1 MNKFAKLFA
10 GMAVISLAASC
21 SSDEPMGTTG
31 GNDNAEGSTLY
42 LAVNIQ
48 DATSSM
54 GLASAPSKG
63 RAEEE
68 DGDRTGADGGY
79 GNLNNADTEHKVNS
93 ARFFFFDEKGVFVTE
108 ANVWS
113 DGAPT
118 NGNVNNVEFKS
129 TAMVVLKG
137 LKEKSLP
144 KYMFTI
150 VNCPADFQAAA
161 TLEETAR
168 QTADINNGQDYFVMS
183 TSSFNPNDTQLADKT
198 YNSKYPY
205 ANYVTESSFYT
216 EPKEIAD
223 IANPVIVYVE
233 RLATKTTF
241 EMVNKTQPVTVT
253 VAGNPNGEDE
263 EKNDNVAKTTLYV
276 TIDGFAVTNVETE
289 SYIAKNIDGFNG
301 LESTFGANALGKWS
315 WNKADDFRS
324 TWGMSTTYGQAAPA
338 LKHIAFAEAAKHDV
352 AAPYYS
358 YETTNTL
365 ANVDTETHRVKD
377 ANVPCVIF
385 SATVTSDKDGKNPV
399 DLVEYNG
406 VYFLEGTFVEYGL
419 NRLKG
424 DTNGL
429 NFYTYVGTST
439 DPSTDNDIKNY
450 EGIPANFVTIHKKG
464 TSAGVV
470 ELCANR
476 DNIADTKLY
485 AKNGEKFEP
494 TTIEALNTRLAEF
507 TAEGSA
513 QAIAARTGKTYYTVP
528 VKHLRANTALTEDKP
543 YQVNAEGQ
551 YGMVR
556 NHWYQISVDKI
567 MKLGHGVYDP
577 DDDNEIIE
585 PEDPEDDTYG
595 LGAKI
600 NILSWKIVK
609 QNVNL

>member
-48 DATSSM
+48 DAVSSM
-54 GLASAPSKG
+54 G
-63 RAEEE
+63 RAEA
-68 DGDRTGADGGY
+68 DGDRTDADGGY
-79 GNLNNADTEHKVNS
+79 ENLNGADTEHKVNS
-93 ARFFFFDEKGVFVTE
+93 ARFFFFDEGGVFVTE

-118 NGNVNNVEFKS
+118 DGNVNNVEFES

-144 KYMFTI
+144 KYMFTV
-150 VNCPADFQAAA
+150 VNCPADFHAAA

-168 QTADINNGQDYFVMS
+168 QTAAINNGQDYFVMS
-183 TSSFNPNDTQLADKT
+183 TSSFNPNSDQVKAQT

-205 ANYVTESSFYT
+205 ANYVTENSFYT
-216 EPKEIAD
+216 EPKKVAEITD
-223 IANPVIVYVE
+223 PVIVYVE

-241 EMVNKTQPVTVT
+241 EMAQKTQPVTVT
-253 VAGNPNGEDE
+253 VAGNPNDE
-263 EKNDNVAKTTLYV
+263 NSDDVAKTTLYV

-289 SYIAKNIDGFNG
+289 SYMAKNIDGFKG
-301 LESTFGANALGKWS
+301 LESTFGANALGTWS
-315 WNKADDFRS
+315 WNRDGDFRS
-324 TWGMSTTYGQAAPA
+324 FWGMSTTYGQAAPA

-352 AAPYYS
+352 VAPYYS

-365 ANVDTETHRVKD
+365 ANIDTETHRVKD

-385 SATVTSDKDGKNPV
+385 SATVTSDAEGKNPV

-406 VYFLEGTFVEYGL
+406 VYFLERTFVEYGL

-424 DTNGL
+424 DSKGL

-439 DPSTDNDIKNY
+439 DPSTDIDINSY
-450 EGIPANFVTIHKKG
+450 EGIPASFVTIQKKG

-470 ELCANR
+470 ELCA
-476 DNIADTKLY
+476 DKETIGSTTLY

-494 TTIEALNTRLAEF
+494 TTVEALNTRLAEF
-507 TAEGSA
+507 TAADNA
-513 QAIAARTGKTYYTVP
+513 QAVAARTGKTYYTVP

-585 PEDPEDDTYG
+585 PEDPDDDTYG